1 MNARLLTSLLVLCC
15 APLVAETPPAP
26 TVHSSD
32 LGFSF
37 SIPGDWEVVDAQPTL
52 AGVKEQQAQSAN
64 SEDEKKGIACVQI
77 ATTAK
82 HGAPASVI
90 LAMALPFDCFGQT
103 MTDKDLPGFAQ
114 GASEGLKSS
123 FDLSDPTFGIYSLGG
138 HGMWIERAKGSPKGH
153 PEMNY
158 TVEITCGLLKKG
170 AVCWMA
176 MAADEGALQI
186 FENGA
191 AVLDGDS
198 FPALVPKTAFDKK
211 PSA

>member
-15 APLVAETPPAP
+15 VPLGAQAPASP

-37 SIPGDWEVVDAQPTL
+37 SIPEDWEVVDAQPTL
-52 AGVKEQQAQSAN
+52 AGVKEQQSQSAK

-90 LAMALPFDCFGQT
+90 LAVALPFDCFGQV
-103 MTDKDLPGFAQ
+103 MTDKDLPGFAE

-123 FDLSDPTFGIYSLGG
+123 FDLSNPAFGAYSLGS

-153 PEMNY
+153 PDMNY

-176 MAADEGALQI
+176 MAADESALHI

-198 FPALVPKTAFDKK
+198 FPALVPATAFDKK
-211 PSA
+211 PS